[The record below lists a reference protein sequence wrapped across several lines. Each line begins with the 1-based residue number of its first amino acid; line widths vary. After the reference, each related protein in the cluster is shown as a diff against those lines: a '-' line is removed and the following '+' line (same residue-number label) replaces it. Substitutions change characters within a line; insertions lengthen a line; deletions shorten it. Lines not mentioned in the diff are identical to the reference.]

1 MVSRLVEYHGDFKVI
16 LKIASTTDF
25 VVQVKEANIATRSLS
40 ARRNV
45 MQAVEFKTV
54 IRNHAIQIPDS
65 LHLDSGMPVKV
76 VLLYSESP
84 RKPTSGDADQEITEY
99 FGCLPNFP
107 ERGEQGNFE
116 QRLVID

>member
-1 MVSRLVEYHGDFKVI
+1 
-16 LKIASTTDF
+16 
-25 VVQVKEANIATRSLS
+25 
-40 ARRNV
+40 

-84 RKPTSGDADQEITEY
+84 RKPVSGDADQEIAEY
-99 FGCLPNFP
+99 FGCLPYFP
-107 ERGEQGNFE
+107 ERGEPGNFE